1 MVLKFFLKLVLLA
14 AFIISPFFA
23 PHASMA
29 HMSQQQSQSV
39 TLAQANPFLP
49 AR

>member
-29 HMSQQQSQSV
+29 HMSEQQSQSGQ
-39 TLAQANPFLP
+39 LAQASHFQQ

>member
-1 MVLKFFLKLVLLA
+1 MVLKFLLKFVLLA

-29 HMSQQQSQSV
+29 HMSEQQPQSGPLV
-39 TLAQANPFLP
+39 QANPFVP
-49 AR
+49 AE